1 MRFAIFP
8 LHLSK
13 VLRLPR
19 KSDARSYKVLH
30 CQLPKTVRHWGAL
43 HILTCKCASRQNG
56 SHFFHLN
63 FQKWSLR
70 PSVFYTFDFEM
81 CFAPQRRPLFVISTS
96 KSAPRMVCIIRFDFE
111 MCFAPPMPATRTH
124 ISYLQDVT
132 QRAANKAPPAD
143 PLSNLPRKQEA
154 FATRSGTIFH
164 LAWTSSLHRLV
175 GGSQTESLV
184 KTLM

>member
-1 MRFAIFP
+1 
-8 LHLSK
+8 
-13 VLRLPR
+13 VLRLWRKIILANLKAWCSKMQPLSRNERPDLLTSRMHVSLVLRVPR
-19 KSDARSYKVLH
+19 EIHLCRSSSNVPR
-30 CQLPKTVRHWGAL
+30 LPTFLKQTHFWQRAESL
-43 HILTCKCASRQNG
+43 APSTRNRILTSKTAP
-56 SHFFHLN
+56 
-63 FQKWSLR
+63 R
-70 PSVFYTFDFEM
+70 PPVFYT
-81 CFAPQRRPLFVISTS
+81 
-96 KSAPRMVCIIRFDFE
+96 FDFE